1 LFELNGKFF
10 DWDNNKNMINI
21 NKHGISFKEA
31 ATVFFDTNAIEI
43 DDIQHSQDENRFL
56 ILGKSRK
63 LRLMVVCHCYRE
75 NDAVIRII
83 SARKAVNE
91 EIEIYGGDEI

>member
-1 LFELNGKFF
+1 MFELNGKFF